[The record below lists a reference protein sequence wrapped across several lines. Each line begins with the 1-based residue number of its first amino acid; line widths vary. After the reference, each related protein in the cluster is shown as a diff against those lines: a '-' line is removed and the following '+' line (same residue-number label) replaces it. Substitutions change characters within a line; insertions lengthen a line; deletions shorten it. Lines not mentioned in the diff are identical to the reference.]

1 MVSQPREPHD
11 PSEAAVPLSS
21 EEKEK
26 LLRLARATIG
36 FYFEHRRRATPDDLN
51 IACTPGMRVIAG
63 AFVTLHLDGQLRGC
77 IGELDPDRSLCE
89 VVIDHALNAAFK
101 DSRFPPLTRG
111 EWERIHIEISALS
124 PPRPVESWRD
134 IEIGVHGVILRHGR
148 ASAVFLP
155 QVAPEQGWD
164 RKTTLDHL
172 ARKAGLS
179 AGAWRDEGAQFSVF
193 EATVFG
199 EDLRER

>member
-1 MVSQPREPHD
+1 MVCRSRELID
-11 PSEAAVPLSS
+11 PSDEAIPFSS
-21 EEKEK
+21 EEKER
-26 LLRLARATIG
+26 LLNLARATIG

-51 IACTPGMRVIAG
+51 IACTAGMRVIAG

-77 IGELDPDRSLCE
+77 IGELDPDRSLCD

-101 DSRFPPLTRG
+101 DPRFPPLTQE
-111 EWERIHIEISALS
+111 EWKRIHVEISVLS

-155 QVAPEQGWD
+155 QVATEQGWD
-164 RKTTLDHL
+164 RKTMLDHL
-172 ARKAGLS
+172 ALKAGLP

-193 EATVFG
+193 MATVFG
-199 EDLRER
+199 EEQS